1 MSIGTPPASLIA
13 GGSSIGG
20 NDMKRLIAFLSTA
33 TICAVVS
40 ETPAAAQVAGKIGDL
55 HTQTLYMREHDSNL
69 GQGYANWPGYAG
81 PLGLV
86 GVPLALVGGPSA
98 GVGAGPTTSAQP
110 QARCGVIHDFNMSQS
125 HYRYTAVC
133 PLFP

>member
-20 NDMKRLIAFLSTA
+20 NDMKRLVAFLSTA

-55 HTQTLYMREHDSNL
+55 HTQTLYMREHDSDLSQRYAYRL
-69 GQGYANWPGYAG
+69 GYTG
-81 PLGLV
+81 PLDLV
-86 GVPLALVGGPSA
+86 AAPLALVGGASA
-98 GVGAGPTTSAQP
+98 GVGASRLGPAP
-110 QARCGVIHDFNMSQS
+110 GALRRHP
-125 HYRYTAVC
+125 R
-133 PLFP
+133 L